1 MVYFI
6 YFGNP
11 HRLFRWNG
19 TCSSDWHIRIRFYG
33 DYVCR
38 CCHCNGNGVIM
49 RNYYLKDLKELSNQE
64 LLEMRDTAYE
74 EELRLKKSAWR
85 YGSKTSLSRR
95 VTSCANE
102 MGRRMI
108 EGTMEFNDE
117 GELV

>member
-1 MVYFI
+1 MVYFMFDCLTSI
-6 YFGNP
+6 LLGW
-11 HRLFRWNG
+11 R
-19 TCSSDWHIRIRFYG
+19 CD
-33 DYVCR
+33 R
-38 CCHCNGNGVIM
+38 CCDWNVNRTMDGAYFHRIYLCDSISVIM

-74 EELRLKKSAWR
+74 EELRLKKNAWR

-117 GELV
+117 GELI